1 MESPGGTAGS
11 GADCC
16 ASAPHRRRMAVSSF
30 VGDRKMSLCCGSGV
44 LAGIPPDTAVPLF
57 YFCFLVD
64 SIVQLFRNAVFP
76 CTLAR
81 RISAS
86 YQTFSYR
93 IVRQA
98 SLTDIWRVQR
108 VRQNTV

>member
-1 MESPGGTAGS
+1 
-11 GADCC
+11 
-16 ASAPHRRRMAVSSF
+16 
-30 VGDRKMSLCCGSGV
+30 MSLCCGSGV

-86 YQTFSYR
+86 SYWAPQF
-93 IVRQA
+93 IG
-98 SLTDIWRVQR
+98 
-108 VRQNTV
+108 